1 MTPPDEPERGRD
13 VLSSLPSSRPQRASA
28 RRGTGSA
35 KGRKPAAGRAAKPR
49 ATAATAATAKSKAGA
64 RPAAK
69 AKPKAAAA
77 RTAAK
82 AKPKA
87 AAAKARPKAVRPSMA
102 TRRAR
107 GDAPQADR
115 VPTAPAGAELVTTA
129 VQAAGEL
136 AQIGLTLGTQALRG
150 ALSRIPR
157 P

>member
-28 RRGTGSA
+28 RRGTGAA
-35 KGRKPAAGRAAKPR
+35 KGRKPAAAGSAAKPR
-49 ATAATAATAKSKAGA
+49 AVASKAKAKA

-69 AKPKAAAA
+69 AKPKSATT
-77 RTAAK
+77 RAK
-82 AKPKA
+82 AGA
-87 AAAKARPKAVRPSMA
+87 GARPKAVRPSAA

-107 GDAPQADR
+107 VDAPQADR
-115 VPTAPAGAELVTTA
+115 APAPPAGAELVTTA